1 MRGKKCGGSG
11 KLKAQKKG
19 LINQTP
25 IYNPKINLE

>member
-1 MRGKKCGGSG
+1 MNEIEFVELRAK
-11 KLKAQKKG
+11 KKG